1 MNTRI
6 SRSLVVLA
14 VLSIAMVISPAV
26 VSYPTGISG
35 VKDSGC
41 NCHGAVVSPDVAG
54 SISGLPDQYNYSEEY
69 EIVVSFTGGPANA
82 ANSNQGG
89 FNLWVSDGELVPS
102 DATVQA
108 YGVNEVSHTE
118 AGNDQ
123 TSWTLTWTAP
133 SSDKNVEFV
142 LHVNSVNG
150 NADGN
155 NGGSSGDMWNR
166 LSAKVS
172 PPILVLESADPFVV
186 LSTLIL
192 VSAIL
197 LAITLAYVFYRT
209 NPESFTW
216 DNFAP
221 WIAEWLTTTD
231 HKKIGTLYFV
241 AGMFFLGVGGIMAMM
256 IRIQLSVPGNDFLTQ
271 DQYNQF
277 FTLHGTTM
285 IFLAAMPLINGFAN
299 WMVPLQIGAP
309 DLALPRIN
317 AMSFWL
323 QPVAALL
330 IFTGVFS
337 GSGADT
343 GWTGYAPY
351 VVSETA
357 HMGTTMWVAGQIML
371 VASSTLTGINFLTT
385 IAVMRAPGMGWL
397 QMPLFTWSILIANL
411 MLFLSIPAFGIG
423 LIQVYLDRVI
433 GTAFYDVSAGGDPL
447 LWSHLFWYFGHPE
460 VYVVIVPAFGVIS
473 EVIATSARRS
483 IFGYRSMVYAMAGI
497 GVVSFIVYGHHM
509 FTSGMSPTLRFVTM
523 LTTMLVA
530 VPTGIKIFNWLKT
543 MHGGS
548 LVYRTHT
555 LWTLGFLVTFTLGGI
570 SGMFFPSIA
579 MDLHLHESYFV
590 VAHFH
595 YVLVGGTVFGFY
607 AAIYYWWPKMTGR
620 MMDERLGVIHFL
632 TGFISYN
639 ALFWPMHRL
648 GVWGMARR
656 HHTYFVSTEEAMG
669 ALPIEAAGWNMFVS
683 VSAFLF
689 FFSNFFLIANMIKT
703 VIRGEKAPADPWG
716 GWSFEWMTA
725 SPPPTPSFD
734 PHNLP
739 ELKDANEH
747 IANEPGTLGK
757 LFNRLMMSEDEEVA
771 H

>member
-69 EIVVSFTGGPANA
+69 EIVVSFSGGPANA

-197 LAITLAYVFYRT
+197 LAITLTYVFYRT

-548 LVYRTHT
+548 LVY
-555 LWTLGFLVTFTLGGI
+555 LSL
-570 SGMFFPSIA
+570 
-579 MDLHLHESYFV
+579 
-590 VAHFH
+590 
-595 YVLVGGTVFGFY
+595 
-607 AAIYYWWPKMTGR
+607 
-620 MMDERLGVIHFL
+620 IH
-632 TGFISYN
+632 I
-639 ALFWPMHRL
+639 
-648 GVWGMARR
+648 
-656 HHTYFVSTEEAMG
+656 
-669 ALPIEAAGWNMFVS
+669 
-683 VSAFLF
+683 
-689 FFSNFFLIANMIKT
+689 
-703 VIRGEKAPADPWG
+703 
-716 GWSFEWMTA
+716 
-725 SPPPTPSFD
+725 
-734 PHNLP
+734 
-739 ELKDANEH
+739 
-747 IANEPGTLGK
+747 
-757 LFNRLMMSEDEEVA
+757 
-771 H
+771 

>member
-197 LAITLAYVFYRT
+197 LAITLTYVFYRT

-385 IAVMRAPGMGWL
+385 IAVTRAPGMGWL

>member
-1 MNTRI
+1 MRTKI
-6 SRSLVVLA
+6 GRSLVVLA
-14 VLSIAMVISPAV
+14 VLSVAMLIAPAA
-26 VSYPTGISG
+26 VSYPTGVNG
-35 VKDSGC
+35 VAQTGC
-41 NCHGAVVSPDVAG
+41 NCHGAVANSDVAP

-89 FNLWVSDGELVPS
+89 FNLWVSDGELAPI
-102 DATVQA
+102 DATAQA
-108 YGVNEVSHTE
+108 YGANEASHTE

-133 SSDKNVEFV
+133 SGDRNVEFI

-150 NADGN
+150 NEDGN
-155 NGGSSGDMWNR
+155 NGGSSGDLWNK

-172 PPILVLESADPFVV
+172 PPILVLEEADPFVV
-186 LSTLIL
+186 LSTLIV
-192 VSAIL
+192 VSAVL
-197 LAITLAYVFYRT
+197 LIITLTYVFYRT

-216 DNFAP
+216 EHFAP
-221 WIAEWLTTTD
+221 WISEWLTSTD

-256 IRIQLSVPGNDFLTQ
+256 IRIQLAVPGNDFLTQ

-357 HMGTTMWVAGQIML
+357 HLGTTMWVAGQIML

-411 MLFLSIPAFGIG
+411 MLFLSIPAFGVG

-620 MMDERLGVIHFL
+620 MMDERLGGIHFL

-656 HHTYFVSTEEAMG
+656 HHTYFVTTEEAMG
-669 ALPIEAAGWNMFVS
+669 ALPMEAAGWNMFVS